1 MGYVGGSGGCQ
12 QHCQRSY
19 ALLRSYHLIILSNEI
34 CGSQGKWSNWCK
46 YPGNWWPRTVSGL
59 YLSQFLWKTAQI
71 PLDATPALIPFQTNS
86 QWYWFTIDPPLLM
99 SNVSLQKKAVARILE
114 RFPGVA
120 KPMLFVS
127 NLWWHFSKGIINYC
141 QLENVTQILLVWGA
155 NLVEMTKRDN
165 NFHFDE
171 WERKLGVLKW
181 AISCVCS
188 TPESSAPS
196 QISATEKQRVTVSLE
211 VTEKGDAW
219 VNPSE
224 TVARIG

>member
-1 MGYVGGSGGCQ
+1 MAQDCLRTLSISISMEDCTDSIRCDSCSNSVPNYWPSSSHVKCQSSKKGCCQDPGEVPGG
-12 QHCQRSY
+12 
-19 ALLRSYHLIILSNEI
+19 
-34 CGSQGKWSNWCK
+34 
-46 YPGNWWPRTVSGL
+46 
-59 YLSQFLWKTAQI
+59 
-71 PLDATPALIPFQTNS
+71 
-86 QWYWFTIDPPLLM
+86 
-99 SNVSLQKKAVARILE
+99 
-114 RFPGVA
+114 A
-120 KPMLFVS
+120 KPKLFVS

-165 NFHFDE
+165 DFHFDE
-171 WERKLGVLKW
+171 WERKPGVLKW

>member
-1 MGYVGGSGGCQ
+1 MAQDCLRTLSISISMEDCTDSIRCDSCSNSVPHYWPSSSHVKCQSSKKGCCQDPGEVPGG
-12 QHCQRSY
+12 
-19 ALLRSYHLIILSNEI
+19 
-34 CGSQGKWSNWCK
+34 
-46 YPGNWWPRTVSGL
+46 
-59 YLSQFLWKTAQI
+59 
-71 PLDATPALIPFQTNS
+71 
-86 QWYWFTIDPPLLM
+86 
-99 SNVSLQKKAVARILE
+99 
-114 RFPGVA
+114 A
-120 KPMLFVS
+120 KPKLFVS

-165 NFHFDE
+165 DFHLDE
-171 WERKLGVLKW
+171 WERKPGVLKW